1 MSHTITLDLPD
12 SVFQPVQRT
21 AAATNQPIE
30 VLLVQALQASLPP
43 LEGLPGEVIEQL
55 TVLETWDD
63 TSLWRVLGETVPAEV
78 QRALSTLLARQQAAA
93 LTETEREQLALLQQQ
108 AVWTPGRP
116 FRRFSPPIPRIPP
129 RIRCR
134 IRACSSLPFPNSR
147 VSARSSAKLSPRR

>member
-12 SVFQPVQRT
+12 SVFQPVQRA

-93 LTETEREQLALLQQQ
+93 LTETERE
-108 AVWTPGRP
+108 
-116 FRRFSPPIPRIPP
+116 
-129 RIRCR
+129 
-134 IRACSSLPFPNSR
+134 
-147 VSARSSAKLSPRR
+147 

>member
-108 AVWTPGRP
+108 ADLVMLRKARAAVLLR
-116 FRRFSPPIPRIPP
+116 FRGKRLPTLAELSQLAVPP
-129 RIRCR
+129 
-134 IRACSSLPFPNSR
+134 A
-147 VSARSSAKLSPRR
+147 